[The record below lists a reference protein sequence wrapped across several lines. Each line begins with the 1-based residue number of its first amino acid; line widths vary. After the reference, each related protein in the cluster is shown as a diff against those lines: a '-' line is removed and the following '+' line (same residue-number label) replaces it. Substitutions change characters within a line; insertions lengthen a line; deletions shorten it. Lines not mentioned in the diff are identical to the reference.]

1 MTAWPAMV
9 DLAWWSVLAALA
21 AGLGPFFV
29 GRNYLGWANAL
40 AAGMMLGAG
49 YLLMDAGLTRAT
61 LLASAGA
68 ALGILA
74 TFAVHVW
81 LGIGTRPVVAYAAS
95 AVHSAPEGVAMGAAM
110 ALSPA
115 FGFFVVLTFAL
126 HNISESAGVISS
138 LEAGGQARSR
148 ATLLAIGARATQI
161 LLALLAY
168 VVATRSAVALAVT
181 LGFAFGALVY
191 LCIAELLP
199 DAYRGAG
206 RTSIAVVASVAAGVV
221 SILGGA
227 MN

>member
-1 MTAWPAMV
+1 MGWNNAI

-49 YLLMDAGLTRAT
+49 YLIMDAGLERAA
-61 LLASAGA
+61 LLTSAAA
-68 ALGILA
+68 ALGIGV
-74 TFAVHVW
+74 TFVVHLL
-81 LGIGTRPVVAYAAS
+81 LGIGSRPVIAYTAS
-95 AVHSAPEGVAMGAAM
+95 AVHSAPEGIAMGGAM

-115 FGFFVVLTFAL
+115 FGLFVVLTFAL
-126 HNISESAGVISS
+126 HNISESAVVIST
-138 LEAGGQARSR
+138 LERGGYRRGR

-161 LLALLAY
+161 ALAILAYLLAI
-168 VVATRSAVALAVT
+168 TSDVALSVT
-181 LGFAFGALVY
+181 LGFSFGALVY

-199 DAYRGAG
+199 DAYHAAG

-227 MN
+227 VH

>member
-1 MTAWPAMV
+1 MGWNNAI

-21 AGLGPFFV
+21 AGLGPFFI

-49 YLLMDAGLTRAT
+49 YLIMDAGLERAA
-61 LLASAGA
+61 LLTSAAA
-68 ALGILA
+68 ALGIGV
-74 TFAVHVW
+74 TFVVHLL
-81 LGIGTRPVVAYAAS
+81 LGIGSRPVIAYTAS
-95 AVHSAPEGVAMGAAM
+95 AVHSAPEGIAMGGAM

-115 FGFFVVLTFAL
+115 FGLFVVLTFAL
-126 HNISESAGVISS
+126 HNISESAVVIST
-138 LEAGGQARSR
+138 LERGGYRRGR

-161 LLALLAY
+161 ALAILAYLLAITAD
-168 VVATRSAVALAVT
+168 VALSVT
-181 LGFAFGALVY
+181 LGFSFGALVY

-199 DAYRGAG
+199 DAYHVAG

-227 MN
+227 VN

>member
-1 MTAWPAMV
+1 MRWEDAL
-9 DLAWWSVLAALA
+9 DLGWWSVLAALA

-49 YLLMDAGLTRAT
+49 YLVMDAGLARAAA
-61 LLASAGA
+61 LASAGA
-68 ALGILA
+68 ALGIGA
-74 TFAVHVW
+74 TFSVHW
-81 LGIGTRPVVAYAAS
+81 LLGIGRRPVIAYTSS
-95 AVHSAPEGVAMGAAM
+95 AVHSAPEGIAMGAAM

-126 HNISESAGVISS
+126 HNVSESAGVISS
-138 LEAGGQARSR
+138 LESGGFQRSR

-161 LLALLAY
+161 LLALFAFWLA
-168 VVATRSAVALAVT
+168 TTSDVALSMT

-199 DAYRGAG
+199 EAYHTAG
-206 RTSIAVVASVAAGVV
+206 RTSIAVGASVAAGVV
-221 SILGGA
+221 SLLGGA
-227 MN
+227 VH